1 MPAPPLSPPV
11 SGPLCTSRVGRTQM
25 QVPPRRDCFIWA
37 GHPGHTLAEASCRDP
52 LPGEA
57 GSHSGTR
64 GSAWGTGLQVLLR
77 PAPPAPAPCMRP
89 LSSQSPFLPQGA
101 PAGPECGWY
110 SGPPSRPA
118 GTVAG
123 TACRAGAGQWLCS
136 PAPWE
141 GARSGPGPA
150 ALSCVVTC
158 AKREGGVHLDSPSA
172 CGMALWDG
180 QCGGSGEGGR
190 WPQTLTCV
198 HCIT

>member
-1 MPAPPLSPPV
+1 MHV
-11 SGPLCTSRVGRTQM
+11 TSGQDTDAGPSSQRLLHLGR
-25 QVPPRRDCFIWA
+25 PPRA
-37 GHPGHTLAEASCRDP
+37 HPAEASCRDP

-77 PAPPAPAPCMRP
+77 PAPPAPAPCMCP

-136 PAPWE
+136 PAPCE
-141 GARSGPGPA
+141 GAGSGPGPA